1 MLFRDGGLG
10 GKVYVCRCLFFQ
22 ASAVRKKNNKPMFF
36 SVLRSVS
43 ESQATV
49 MNKRLRISLTNLG
62 DEDSLISTSLRTFLL
77 MLSSPHALE
86 GDHNLNL

>member
-10 GKVYVCRCLFFQ
+10 GKVHVWRCLFFRG
-22 ASAVRKKNNKPMFF
+22 SAVKKTEQKKHQTDVVVFFF

-49 MNKRLRISLTNLG
+49 MNKRLRITLTNLG
-62 DEDSLISTSLRTFLL
+62 DEHSPVSTPLRTFLL
-77 MLSSPHALE
+77 
-86 GDHNLNL
+86 